1 MDIKGRWFWFETCRP
16 YLLLTLNVLFVAV
29 FMILLQYILSKGVV
43 SVLAIVVYENII
55 ATVVLS
61 FFAFFLERQKRPPL
75 SIKIVCYAFLLGFL
89 QVTLSRLM
97 LAMSL
102 QYIASSYQ
110 SICLNL
116 IPAIV
121 FVLALIFR
129 QEKLRFCSTNGQA
142 KIWGVT
148 SSAAGVLVTVLWK
161 GPTILKST
169 NFGSFQVASE
179 GTIGAIM
186 LIVGVLATSFWN
198 ISVGPVTRMYPAELS
213 LLAMVNFFGTIQ
225 TAIVTAI
232 VIPSSSWELQWLG
245 GLVLLAILF
254 GGIVITAFSYYVLI
268 WSIHK
273 RGPVF
278 TTAFTPLLIVFS
290 FLLDT
295 IFLRDSTHLG
305 SIVGAILVVVGL
317 YLILWAKADD
327 KKKNEIRDDM
337 SIDSP
342 LIQP

>member
-1 MDIKGRWFWFETCRP
+1 MEVMGLGFCLETCKP
-16 YLLLTLNVLFVAV
+16 YFLLTLNSLFLAV
-29 FMILLQYILSKGVV
+29 FMILVQYILSKGVV
-43 SVLAIVVYENII
+43 NAFALVVYEHII

-61 FFAFFLERQKRPPL
+61 LFAFFLERQKRPPL
-75 SIKIVCYAFLLGFL
+75 SIKILCYAFILGFL
-89 QVTLSRLM
+89 QITLCQL
-97 LAMSL
+97 LLTMSL
-102 QYIASSYQ
+102 QYVSSSYQ

-121 FVLALIFR
+121 FVLALTFK
-129 QEKLRFCSTNGQA
+129 QEELRFCSTNGQA
-142 KIWGVT
+142 KIWGVI
-148 SSAAGVLVTVLWK
+148 SSTAGVLVTVLWK
-161 GPTILKST
+161 GSIILEST
-169 NFGSFQVASE
+169 NFGSFQATSE
-179 GTIGAIM
+179 GTIGAVM
-186 LIVGVLATSFWN
+186 LIVGLLAACFWN
-198 ISVGPVTRMYPAELS
+198 IFVGPVIRLYPAELS
-213 LLAMVNFFGTIQ
+213 LTAMMSFFGTIQ
-225 TAIVTAI
+225 TAIVAAI

-254 GGIVITAFSYYVLI
+254 GGIVVTAFSSYVMT

-278 TTAFTPLLIVFS
+278 TLAFIPLLIVFS

-295 IFLRDSTHLG
+295 TVLRDSAYFG
-305 SIVGAILVVVGL
+305 SIIGAILIVVGL